1 VSRPLYS
8 SSGLRDRLPQ
18 RSTVERRIV
27 NRTKKPLGLDRLPL
41 MADTM
46 GPLCV
51 RCLGWLA
58 KLGLA
63 FVLPALALVI
73 FELLQ
78 PLGGHAFAQEA
89 MSNLAPEDDAPPDM
103 SREQWRERVAEAKRR
118 ARQFALERRGRPTF
132 ENPSIADEERMASER
147 VLNDDSLQRGD
158 IVSTNK
164 GLFVYKGQSDQE
176 RRESDF
182 VALPPH

>member
-1 VSRPLYS
+1 L
-8 SSGLRDRLPQ
+8 
-18 RSTVERRIV
+18 E
-27 NRTKKPLGLDRLPL
+27 
-41 MADTM
+41 A
-46 GPLCV
+46 
-51 RCLGWLA
+51 
-58 KLGLA
+58 
-63 FVLPALALVI
+63 
-73 FELLQ
+73 
-78 PLGGHAFAQEA
+78 HAFAQEA
-89 MSNLAPEDDAPPDM
+89 MSNLAPEDDAPLDM

-182 VALPPH
+182 VALPPR

>member
-1 VSRPLYS
+1 
-8 SSGLRDRLPQ
+8 
-18 RSTVERRIV
+18 
-27 NRTKKPLGLDRLPL
+27 
-41 MADTM
+41 M

-58 KLGLA
+58 KLWLA
-63 FVLPALALVI
+63 FVVPALALVI

-89 MSNLAPEDDAPPDM
+89 MSDLAPEDDAPLDM
-103 SREQWRERVAEAKRR
+103 SRDQWRERVGEAKRR
-118 ARQFALERRGRPTF
+118 ARQFTLEQRGRPTF
-132 ENPSIADEERMASER
+132 DPPTIADDERIASER

-164 GLFVYKGQSDQE
+164 GLFVFKGQSDQE

-182 VALPPH
+182 VALPPR